1 MKTTIIIPTY
11 NRPLMV
17 ERLLI
22 NMSQCSFPPEVDIYI
37 VDGSRSGTQAVCEAN
52 TVGNRVRYL
61 YSENAGQAKAINL
74 ALRTSIADFFIFF
87 DDDITVPANMI
98 ETYVA
103 AAQRYG
109 PGHFFGGPL
118 VADAEVP
125 CPPHLA
131 PHLPPSAKGLSLA
144 DHETE
149 IRPSEFSFFFGAN
162 WAVFRSDLLSSG
174 FFLENLGEAQS
185 KITPVGDET
194 ELQHRLINASV
205 RAIYLPSAV
214 IHHFVG
220 RECYTEKWVWSR
232 TFRHGLYDYQ
242 GSRGNGQQ
250 TATMFGVPLWLIRAT
265 MIVELKLFILR
276 LRSFPIERVIDIKMK
291 QAYYFGWLY
300 GAWKGDTI

>member
-1 MKTTIIIPTY
+1 MI
-11 NRPLMV
+11 

-22 NMSQCSFPPEVDIYI
+22 KLSQCAFPPQVDIYI

-61 YSENAGQAKAINL
+61 YSENAGQAEATNL
-74 ALRTSIADFFIFF
+74 ALRTSTADFFIFF
-87 DDDITVPANMI
+87 DDDITVPANII
-98 ETYVA
+98 ETYVE

-149 IRPSEFSFFFGAN
+149 IRPSEFPFFFGAN
-162 WAVFRSDLLSSG
+162 WAVFRSDLLASG
-174 FFLENLGEAQS
+174 FFLENLGPAPS
-185 KITPVGDET
+185 KYTPVGDET
-194 ELQHRLINASV
+194 ELQHRLIKASV

-220 RECYTEKWVWSR
+220 RECYTVKWVWHRNFR
-232 TFRHGLYDYQ
+232 TGLYDYQ
-242 GSRGNGQQ
+242 ASRRNGHQQ
-250 TATMFGVPLWLIRAT
+250 LAAIFGVPLWLIRTT
-265 MIVELKLFILR
+265 MIIELKLLILR
-276 LRSFPIERVIDIKMK
+276 VGGFPIERIISMKMK
-291 QAYYFGWLY
+291 QGYWFGWLY
-300 GAWKGDTI
+300 GAWKRDMI